1 VATAQKRFIKED
13 VRPLKLLFQDE
24 GRFGRISDPAHC
36 WAPKRLRP
44 VVPVHI
50 VWEYTHI
57 FSAVCPHNG
66 ESFSLI
72 LPYADTDAM
81 KIFLKECSE
90 YFKEY
95 RVIMVMDEAA
105 WHQSKDLEEYENIRI
120 LYQPSYSPELNP
132 VEHLWKYIREN
143 YLRNCIWSTLEALE
157 KRLEIILKTI
167 MESAQTIRSLVGFY
181 WAII

>member
-1 VATAQKRFIKED
+1 MATAEEKFIKED
-13 VRPLKLLFQDE
+13 RRPVKLLFQDE

-36 WAPKRLRP
+36 WAPKGIRP
-44 VVPVHI
+44 VVPAHI
-50 VWEYTHI
+50 VREYTHV
-57 FSAVCPHNG
+57 FSAVCPNDG

-81 KIFLKECSE
+81 NIFLKECSE

-95 RVIMVMDEAA
+95 RIIMVMDKAA
-105 WHQSKDLEEYENIRI
+105 WHRSKDMGEHENIRI

-132 VEHLWKYIREN
+132 VEHLWEYIREN

-157 KRLEIILKTI
+157 KALETILKTI
-167 MESAQTIRSLVGFY
+167 MESAEIIRSLVGFH
-181 WAII
+181 WAIV